1 MLRRDP
7 HWLWRRRLWRRRLLP
22 LARALAGTGPGTAA
36 AGSQVSYQI
45 STAPANRPY
54 YLAYSLNLNGS
65 LVLGHSLDIGQPYTV
80 VDQGTTDA
88 AGTATVTRTLPA
100 GAAGATVYLEAVG
113 VTPQGELRD
122 SPPLTLSIQ

>member
-1 MLRRDP
+1 M
-7 HWLWRRRLWRRRLLP
+7 
-22 LARALAGTGPGTAA
+22 ALEAGEPTDTITLTGPGTAA

-80 VDQGTTDA
+80 VDQGMTDA

-113 VTPQGELRD
+113 VTSQGELRD